1 MQSQLTQPNHIHTRK
16 KTHCHRHVSELEA
29 TPVVLRLPVPVLDAC
44 TGGVIGCVCIYPA
57 SGGPGRRRAA
67 VSSWVRADRAELDNV
82 VYDAV
87 LTWLERDWPFDA
99 VEYAA
104 RT

>member
-1 MQSQLTQPNHIHTRK
+1 
-16 KTHCHRHVSELEA
+16 LEA
-29 TPVVLRLPVPVLDAC
+29 TPVALRLPVPVLDAC
-44 TGGVIGCVCIYPA
+44 TGGVIGCVCIYA
-57 SGGPGRRRAA
+57 ATGGRAG
-67 VSSWVRADRAELDNV
+67 DV

>member
-1 MQSQLTQPNHIHTRK
+1 
-16 KTHCHRHVSELEA
+16 
-29 TPVVLRLPVPVLDAC
+29 
-44 TGGVIGCVCIYPA
+44 
-57 SGGPGRRRAA
+57 
-67 VSSWVRADRAELDNV
+67 VRADRAELDYA

-99 VEYAA
+99 LEYAA